1 MFNSACILNRSAVS
15 RSRGMVSARFVI
27 NLVFRKRKTLILS
40 LVCTVSLPVTDEV
53 WAEGSDTLRI
63 T

>member
-15 RSRGMVSARFVI
+15 RSRGMIFERFVI
-27 NLVFRKRKTLILS
+27 NPVFRKRKTLILS
-40 LVCTVSLPVTDEV
+40 LVTVSLPVTDEV